1 MTGMINGRFH
11 LLPQAEKRQGG
22 MSEVRKAVDV
32 LSPEGAY
39 AAVKLLKRRDDE
51 ESTRIFLDRETAS
64 LRALTHPNIVRMLD
78 SGWDE
83 GLEQYFIVLEWVD
96 RSLKDEMS
104 GAGRWTGRPTSPGSA
119 GRWHLLS
126 PTLTSS
132 GWSTGTSS
140 PGMSS

>member
-1 MTGMINGRFH
+1 MTGMINGPFH

-78 SGWDE
+78 CVERNALPMSASWEKTEMVDKVRSTVRPEGCRYCSQPRILWD
-83 GLEQYFIVLEWVD
+83 V
-96 RSLKDEMS
+96 
-104 GAGRWTGRPTSPGSA
+104 
-119 GRWHLLS
+119 
-126 PTLTSS
+126 
-132 GWSTGTSS
+132 
-140 PGMSS
+140 

>member
-1 MTGMINGRFH
+1 MTGMINRRFH

-39 AAVKLLKRRDDE
+39 AAVKLIKRRDDE

-104 GAGRWTGRPTSPGSA
+104 GADRWTGRPTSPGSG

-140 PGMSS
+140 PETSS